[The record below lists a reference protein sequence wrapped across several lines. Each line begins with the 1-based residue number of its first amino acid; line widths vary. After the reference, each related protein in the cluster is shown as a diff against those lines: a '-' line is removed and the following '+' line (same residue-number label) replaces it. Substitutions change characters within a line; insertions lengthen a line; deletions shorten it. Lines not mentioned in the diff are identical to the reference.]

1 MAGAKTPLQ
10 VRGTAGATG
19 IITEKTERTGSM
31 EQLGITVFDVAV
43 IVVAVFGAAIG
54 MSAGFAH
61 AILFIASWI
70 GAGWI
75 AWRFSKVVE
84 PEILKLVGSA
94 ELSYFISLLVV
105 FVAALI
111 VLIMLTSVVSR
122 AIRTGPLG
130 RPDKILGAGFGVL
143 CAWVAMGTAFLFYG
157 YLGPRQL
164 PPAVEGAASFPM
176 IREMATFVEPYLPTG
191 FRNRLQR
198 PGMESGVIPAPSTT
212 PQTAPPTVGPSDT
225 TPGAPAAPAQT
236 KPPQ

>member
-1 MAGAKTPLQ
+1 
-10 VRGTAGATG
+10 
-19 IITEKTERTGSM
+19 M

-43 IVVAVFGAAIG
+43 IAVAVFGALIG
-54 MSAGFAH
+54 MSTGFAH

-75 AWRFSKVVE
+75 AWRFSNVVE
-84 PEILKLVGSA
+84 PEVLKVVGSA

-105 FVAALI
+105 FVGALI

-122 AIRTGPLG
+122 SIRTGPLG
-130 RPDKILGAGFGVL
+130 RPDRILGAGFGVL

-176 IREMATFVEPYLPTG
+176 IREMATFVEPNLPSG

-198 PGMESGVIPAPSTT
+198 PGMESGVIPGSSTAAPRA
-212 PQTAPPTVGPSDT
+212 APPTVTPSDT
-225 TPGAPAAPAQT
+225 TPAAPAAPAAPGET

>member
-1 MAGAKTPLQ
+1 
-10 VRGTAGATG
+10 
-19 IITEKTERTGSM
+19 M

-43 IVVAVFGAAIG
+43 IAVAVFGAAIG
-54 MSAGFAH
+54 MSTGFAH
-61 AILFIASWI
+61 AVLFIASWI
-70 GAGWI
+70 GAGWV
-75 AWRFSKVVE
+75 AWRFSAVVQPEVEKVV
-84 PEILKLVGSA
+84 GST
-94 ELSYFISLLVV
+94 ELAYFIAMLAV

-111 VLIMLTSVVSR
+111 VLIMLTSILSR
-122 AIRTGPLG
+122 SIRASPLG

-176 IREMATFVEPYLPTG
+176 IREMATFVEPQLPTG

-198 PGMESGVIPAPSTT
+198 PGMESGVIPAPSTAAPRSAPVAPAPSDVT
-212 PQTAPPTVGPSDT
+212 PPAPPA
-225 TPGAPAAPAQT
+225 PGET

>member
-1 MAGAKTPLQ
+1 
-10 VRGTAGATG
+10 
-19 IITEKTERTGSM
+19 M

-43 IVVAVFGAAIG
+43 IAIAVFGAVIG
-54 MSAGFAH
+54 LSTGFAH
-61 AILFIASWI
+61 AVLFIASWI
-70 GAGWI
+70 AAGWV

-84 PEILKLVGSA
+84 PEVLKVVGSA

-111 VLIMLTSVVSR
+111 VLIMLTSVLSR
-122 AIRTGPLG
+122 SIRSSPLG
-130 RPDKILGAGFGVL
+130 KPDKILGAGFGVL
-143 CAWVAMGTAFLFYG
+143 CAWAAMGTAFLFYG

-176 IREMATFVEPYLPTG
+176 IREMATFVEPHLPTG

-198 PGMESGVIPAPSTT
+198 PGMESGVIAAPTRTSPAPSDAAPAT
-212 PQTAPPTVGPSDT
+212 PAAPST
-225 TPGAPAAPAQT
+225 APAAPGET

>member
-1 MAGAKTPLQ
+1 
-10 VRGTAGATG
+10 
-19 IITEKTERTGSM
+19 M

-43 IVVAVFGAAIG
+43 IAVAVFGALIG
-54 MSAGFAH
+54 MSTGFAH

-75 AWRFSKVVE
+75 AWRFSNVVE
-84 PEILKLVGSA
+84 PEVLKVVGSA

-105 FVAALI
+105 FVGALI

-122 AIRTGPLG
+122 SIRTGPLG
-130 RPDKILGAGFGVL
+130 RPDRILGAGFGVL

-176 IREMATFVEPYLPTG
+176 IREMATFVEPQLPSG

-198 PGMESGVIPAPSTT
+198 PGMESGVIPGSSTAAPRSAPSTV
-212 PQTAPPTVGPSDT
+212 APSDA
-225 TPGAPAAPAQT
+225 TPAVPATPAAPGET